1 MAFNFK
7 NLEEYFKASEKNKQ
21 PVGTSVDPLGKFAP
35 KPIQQQFNRAIDF
48 PTQKPN
54 APFIFIPGYST
65 SKLAE
70 LVKGKEI
77 EGRDKAFSLEGQAFD
92 PRDKAFSKKGPDFT
106 TQKINTQQGQ
116 IDYTTQAINT
126 QKNQVEYSTQ
136 EPISPLGQTPDKSTL
151 GPINPMAS
159 TPEKSTIDPVA
170 FGPTPDKSTQGPV
183 NPMAQT
189 PEKSTLSPVNPMA
202 TTPEKPSAL
211 LELFAGLSPSDR
223 KPIFAAQGT
232 PKITHMNNMTSGFLE
247 IGDQPDKRDGT
258 TLFKFSQTPPA
269 GGSSNLFTRQRYND
283 YFARIK
289 PAARQGASIAAG
301 TEGNPPS
308 LRMSGGQIDD
318 FQTRVG
324 PNDFV
329 NLRDEA
335 QRNNPRSPLFGKQ
348 PFIQR
353 GIQKGPGNENPS
365 SPGFLP
371 SLDPVDGAIGM
382 ITSPLID
389 TARIAKFMV
398 SPRGLLFNI
407 KQFGLQLTNPKKQ
420 FFQLPFVNA
429 DRIYNPLALAL
440 QVPLNALGIH
450 GDRHFL
456 GQLNP
461 RDIMY
466 ERVVDTIE
474 NKNPSSPGDSNR
486 LVKLGED
493 MEVGLF
499 KNPVK
504 ELIPQ
509 KLKGLEALYT
519 KFTKFL
525 NKLKGR
531 GEKIGRLSGIA
542 GPNSLFG
549 IGQTQ
554 IFKHTSGISYDRV
567 FIYTPEE
574 PYYKQKA
581 TTHYDDGKISEA
593 SKGEDNEDLSL
604 GILTFKGD
612 NGYEPYEQDAPDSWK
627 GFPKAEG
634 DIDPAGVN
642 PGKYKTKDYS
652 AIHDKFGNDAG
663 DDKYGNPDL
672 ESFDQSKFGTDDDT
686 KGAPKA
692 TKNTEDELFIK
703 QPANSGEIFPGSG
716 DKEFS
721 VFSYVDLGNHRRNP
735 KTFRDFRKKDDGD
748 SYEKNS
754 VKRIKLSDYGATK
767 PGESADDTNYGKD
780 YVSISIGGIKLR
792 AYITE
797 ISDALKP
804 TYSSISYAGNPVD
817 AYMFDKISRE
827 WSLGLQMPAFTQG
840 ELKNNYKL
848 LNQIMQKASPEMFSD
863 VGGGRINNITVG
875 NLWQAVPSIIE
886 TVDYT
891 INLDAGWDIALGEGN
906 ETTSLELPML
916 FDLKIGGKFLVN
928 ADGKIWKSDGKFIS
942 Y

>member
-7 NLEEYFKASEKNKQ
+7 NLEEYFKASEKNRQ

-92 PRDKAFSKKGPDFT
+92 PRNKAFSKKGPDFT
-106 TQKINTQQGQ
+106 TQEINTQQNQ
-116 IDYTTQAINT
+116 I
-126 QKNQVEYSTQ
+126 EYSTQ
-136 EPISPLGQTPDKSTL
+136 TPISPLGQTPDKSTQSPINPMSQTPDKSTL
-151 GPINPMAS
+151 APINPMA
-159 TPEKSTIDPVA
+159 A
-170 FGPTPDKSTQGPV
+170 
-183 NPMAQT
+183 T
-189 PEKSTLSPVNPMA
+189 PEKSTLAPVNPMA

-211 LELFAGLSPSDR
+211 LELFAGLTPSDR
-223 KPIFAAQGT
+223 VPIFAGQGGAKT
-232 PKITHMNNMTSGFLE
+232 THMNNMTSGFLE
-247 IGDQPDKRDGT
+247 INDQPDKRDGT
-258 TLFKFSQTPPA
+258 TFFKFSQTPPA
-269 GGSSNLFTRQRYND
+269 GGSSNIFTRQRYND

-289 PAARQGASIAAG
+289 PAERNGQSIPAG
-301 TEGNPPS
+301 VADFKLRNRVSDDNVSDFYKKVGNNEFVS
-308 LRMSGGQIDD
+308 LRE
-318 FQTRVG
+318 
-324 PNDFV
+324 
-329 NLRDEA
+329 EA
-335 QRNNPRSPLFGKQ
+335 KRNNPRAPLFLQQ
-348 PFIQR
+348 PFVQR
-353 GIQKGPGNENPS
+353 GIQRGKDNPS
-365 SPGFLP
+365 GTFERINELTA
-371 SLDPVDGAIGM
+371 PV
-382 ITSPLID
+382 ID
-389 TARIAKFMV
+389 TVRIAKYMV
-398 SPRGLLFNI
+398 SPRGLLFNL
-407 KQFGLQLTNPKKQ
+407 KQLGLQLTNPKKQ
-420 FFQLPFVNA
+420 FFQLPFINA
-429 DRIYNPLALAL
+429 DRVYNPLALAL

-466 ERVVDTIE
+466 ERVIDRIE

-499 KNPVK
+499 KNPRK

-525 NKLKGR
+525 NKLRGK
-531 GEKIGRLSGIA
+531 GEKIKRLSGIN
-542 GPNSLFG
+542 GPHSLFG

-554 IFKHTSGISYDRV
+554 IFKHTSGIAYDRV

-686 KGAPKA
+686 QGAPKA
-692 TKNTEDELFIK
+692 TKNTGDELFVQ

-721 VFSYVDLGNHRRNP
+721 VFSYVDLGNYRRSP
-735 KTFRDFRKKDDGD
+735 KAFRDFRKKDDTD
-748 SYEKNS
+748 SYENNS
-754 VKRIKLSDYGATK
+754 VSRIKISDYGATK
-767 PGESADDTNYGKD
+767 PGESTDDTNYGKD
-780 YVSISIGGIKLR
+780 YVTISIDGIKLR

-797 ISDALKP
+797 ISDGLKP
-804 TYSSISYAGNPVD
+804 TYSAITYAGNPVD

-840 ELKNNYKL
+840 ELKNNYRL

-863 VGGGRINNITVG
+863 VGGGRVNKITVG
-875 NLWQAVPSIIE
+875 NLWKAIPAIIE
-886 TVDYT
+886 NVDYT

-906 ETTSLELPML
+906 ETTNLELPML

-928 ADGKIWKSDGKFIS
+928 ADGKIWKSDGKFLS

>member
-7 NLEEYFKASEKNKQ
+7 NLEEYFKASEKNRQ

-92 PRDKAFSKKGPDFT
+92 PRNKAFSKKGPDFT
-106 TQKINTQQGQ
+106 TQEINTQQNQ
-116 IDYTTQAINT
+116 I
-126 QKNQVEYSTQ
+126 EYSTQ
-136 EPISPLGQTPDKSTL
+136 TPISPLGQTPDKSTQSPINPMSQTPDKSTL
-151 GPINPMAS
+151 APINPMA
-159 TPEKSTIDPVA
+159 A
-170 FGPTPDKSTQGPV
+170 
-183 NPMAQT
+183 T
-189 PEKSTLSPVNPMA
+189 PEKSTLAPVNPMA

-211 LELFAGLSPSDR
+211 LELFAGLTPSDR
-223 KPIFAAQGT
+223 VPIFAGQGGAKT
-232 PKITHMNNMTSGFLE
+232 THMNNMTSGFLE
-247 IGDQPDKRDGT
+247 INDQPDKRDGT
-258 TLFKFSQTPPA
+258 TFFKFSQTPPA
-269 GGSSNLFTRQRYND
+269 GGSSNIFTRQRYND

-289 PAARQGASIAAG
+289 PAERNGQSIPAG
-301 TEGNPPS
+301 VADFKLRNRVSDDNVSDFYKKVGNNEFVS
-308 LRMSGGQIDD
+308 LRE
-318 FQTRVG
+318 
-324 PNDFV
+324 
-329 NLRDEA
+329 EA
-335 QRNNPRSPLFGKQ
+335 KRNNPRAPLFLQQ
-348 PFIQR
+348 PFVQR
-353 GIQKGPGNENPS
+353 GIQRGKDNPS
-365 SPGFLP
+365 GTFERINELTA
-371 SLDPVDGAIGM
+371 PV
-382 ITSPLID
+382 ID
-389 TARIAKFMV
+389 TVRIAKYMV
-398 SPRGLLFNI
+398 SPRGLLFNL
-407 KQFGLQLTNPKKQ
+407 KQLGLQLTNPKKQ
-420 FFQLPFVNA
+420 FFQLPFINA
-429 DRIYNPLALAL
+429 DRVYNPLALAL

-466 ERVVDTIE
+466 ERVVDRIE
-474 NKNPSSPGDSNR
+474 NRNPSSPGDSNR

-499 KNPVK
+499 KNPRK

-525 NKLKGR
+525 NKLRGK
-531 GEKIGRLSGIA
+531 GEKIKRLSGIN
-542 GPNSLFG
+542 GPHSLFG

-554 IFKHTSGISYDRV
+554 IFKHTSGIAYDRV

-581 TTHYDDGKISEA
+581 TTHYDDGKASEA
-593 SKGEDNEDLSL
+593 AKGEANEDLSL

-612 NGYEPYEQDAPDSWK
+612 NGYEPYEQDTPDSWK

-634 DIDPAGVN
+634 NIDASEYN
-642 PGKYKTKDYS
+642 EGKYHVDDYNE
-652 AIHDKFGNDAG
+652 AYEKGQDPTL
-663 DDKYGNPDL
+663 KYGAADAEPF
-672 ESFDQSKFGTDDDT
+672 EKSKFGTDDVNAE
-686 KGAPKA
+686 APKA
-692 TKNTEDELFIK
+692 IKNDRITDEFIELT
-703 QPANSGEIFPGSG
+703 PPPNEGEIFPGSG
-716 DKEFS
+716 DKTFTT
-721 VFSYVDLGNHRRNP
+721 FGYDDIIAYRRSP
-735 KTFRDFRKKDDGD
+735 KAFRDFRKKDDAD

-754 VKRIKLSDYGATK
+754 VKRIKISDYGATK
-767 PGESADDTNYGKD
+767 PGEGTDDTNYDKD
-780 YVSISIGGIKLR
+780 YVKVRIGGIALR

-797 ISDALKP
+797 INDSLKP
-804 TYSSISYAGNPVD
+804 SYSAITYAGNPVD

-827 WSLGLQMPAFTQG
+827 WSLGIQMPAFTQG

-848 LNQIMQKASPEMFSD
+848 LNQIMQKASPEMYSG

-875 NLWQAVPSIIE
+875 NLWKSVPSIIE

-891 INLDAGWDIALGEGN
+891 INLDAGWDINLGEGN
-906 ETTSLELPML
+906 ETSGLELPIL
-916 FDLKIGGKFLVN
+916 FDLKLGGKFLVN
-928 ADGKIWKSDGKFIS
+928 ADGEIWKSDGKFIG

>member
-7 NLEEYFKASEKNKQ
+7 NLEEYFKASEKNRQ

-35 KPIQQQFNRAIDF
+35 KPIQQQFSRAIDF

-54 APFIFIPGYST
+54 APFIFIPGYTT

-106 TQKINTQQGQ
+106 TQKINTQQSQ

-136 EPISPLGQTPDKSTL
+136 EPINPLGQTPEKPTI
-151 GPINPMAS
+151 GPINPMA
-159 TPEKSTIDPVA
+159 A
-170 FGPTPDKSTQGPV
+170 
-183 NPMAQT
+183 T
-189 PEKSTLSPVNPMA
+189 PEKSTLAPVNPMA

-211 LELFAGLSPSDR
+211 LELFAGLTPSDR
-223 KPIFAAQGT
+223 VPIFSGQGGA
-232 PKITHMNNMTSGFLE
+232 KITHMNNMTSGFLE
-247 IGDQPDKRDGT
+247 INDQPDKRDGT
-258 TLFKFSQTPPA
+258 TQFKFSQKTPA
-269 GGSSNLFTRQRYND
+269 GGASYTFTRERYND
-283 YFARIK
+283 YFARVR
-289 PAARQGASIAAG
+289 PAARQGVSIAAG
-301 TEGNPPS
+301 TEENPPS
-308 LRMSGGQIDD
+308 LRMSGEQIDN

-329 NLRDEA
+329 DLRDEA

-353 GIQKGPGNENPS
+353 GIQKGPGNKNPD

-389 TARIAKFMV
+389 TARVAKFMI

-466 ERVVDTIE
+466 ENVVDRIE

-519 KFTKFL
+519 KFTTFL
-525 NKLKGR
+525 NKLRGK
-531 GEKIGRLSGIA
+531 GEKIKRLSGIA

-554 IFKHTSGISYDRV
+554 IFKHTSGVSYDRV

-593 SKGEDNEDLSL
+593 GKGEENEDLSL

-612 NGYEPYEQDAPDSWK
+612 NGYEPYEQDTPDSWK

-634 DIDPAGVN
+634 NIDASEYN
-642 PGKYKTKDYS
+642 EGKYHVDDYNE
-652 AIHDKFGNDAG
+652 AYEKGQDPTL
-663 DDKYGNPDL
+663 KYGAADAEPF
-672 ESFDQSKFGTDDDT
+672 EKSKFGTDDVNAE
-686 KGAPKA
+686 APKA
-692 TKNTEDELFIK
+692 VKNDRVEDEFIELT
-703 QPANSGEIFPGSG
+703 PPPNEGEIFPGSG
-716 DKEFS
+716 DKTFTTFGYEDIIA
-721 VFSYVDLGNHRRNP
+721 YRRSP
-735 KTFRDFRKKDDGD
+735 KAFRDFRKKDDTD

-767 PGESADDTNYGKD
+767 PGESTDDTNYGKD
-780 YVSISIGGIKLR
+780 YVSISIDGIKLR

-797 ISDALKP
+797 INDSLKP
-804 TYSSISYAGNPVD
+804 SYSAITYAGNPVD

-840 ELKNNYKL
+840 ELKNNYRL

-863 VGGGRINNITVG
+863 VGGGRVNKITVG
-875 NLWQAVPSIIE
+875 NLWKAVPAIIE
-886 TVDYT
+886 NVDYT
-891 INLDAGWDIALGEGN
+891 VNLDAGWDIALGEGN

>member
-7 NLEEYFKASEKNKQ
+7 NLEEYFKASEKNRQ

-92 PRDKAFSKKGPDFT
+92 PRNKAFSKKGPDFT
-106 TQKINTQQGQ
+106 TQEINTQQNQ
-116 IDYTTQAINT
+116 I
-126 QKNQVEYSTQ
+126 EYSTQ
-136 EPISPLGQTPDKSTL
+136 TPISPLGQTPDKSTQSPINPMSQTPDKSTL
-151 GPINPMAS
+151 APINPMA
-159 TPEKSTIDPVA
+159 A
-170 FGPTPDKSTQGPV
+170 
-183 NPMAQT
+183 T
-189 PEKSTLSPVNPMA
+189 PEKSTLAPVNPMA

-211 LELFAGLSPSDR
+211 LELFAGLTPSDR
-223 KPIFAAQGT
+223 VPIFAGQGGAKT
-232 PKITHMNNMTSGFLE
+232 THMNNMTSGFLE
-247 IGDQPDKRDGT
+247 INDQPDKRDGT
-258 TLFKFSQTPPA
+258 TFFKFSQTPPA
-269 GGSSNLFTRQRYND
+269 GGSSNIFTRQRYND

-289 PAARQGASIAAG
+289 PAERNGQSIPAG
-301 TEGNPPS
+301 VADFKLRNRVSDDNVSDFYKKVGNNEFVS
-308 LRMSGGQIDD
+308 LRE
-318 FQTRVG
+318 
-324 PNDFV
+324 
-329 NLRDEA
+329 EA
-335 QRNNPRSPLFGKQ
+335 KRNNPRAPLFLQQ
-348 PFIQR
+348 PFVQR
-353 GIQKGPGNENPS
+353 GIQRGKDNPS
-365 SPGFLP
+365 GTFERINELTA
-371 SLDPVDGAIGM
+371 PV
-382 ITSPLID
+382 ID
-389 TARIAKFMV
+389 TVRIAKYMV
-398 SPRGLLFNI
+398 SPRGLLFNL
-407 KQFGLQLTNPKKQ
+407 KQLGLQLTNPKKQ
-420 FFQLPFVNA
+420 FFQLPFINA
-429 DRIYNPLALAL
+429 DRVYNPLALAL

-466 ERVVDTIE
+466 ERVIDRIE
-474 NKNPSSPGDSNR
+474 NRNPSSPGDSNR

-499 KNPVK
+499 KNPRK

-525 NKLKGR
+525 NKLRGK
-531 GEKIGRLSGIA
+531 GEKIKRLSGIN
-542 GPNSLFG
+542 GPHSLFG

-554 IFKHTSGISYDRV
+554 IFKHTSGIAYDRV

-686 KGAPKA
+686 QGAPKA
-692 TKNTEDELFIK
+692 TKNTGDELFVQ

-721 VFSYVDLGNHRRNP
+721 VFSYVDLGNYRRSP
-735 KTFRDFRKKDDGD
+735 KAFRDFRKKDDTD
-748 SYEKNS
+748 SYENNS
-754 VKRIKLSDYGATK
+754 VSRIKISDYGATK
-767 PGESADDTNYGKD
+767 PGESTDDTNYGKD
-780 YVSISIGGIKLR
+780 YVTISIDGIKLR

-797 ISDALKP
+797 ISDGLKP
-804 TYSSISYAGNPVD
+804 TYSAITYAGNPVD

-840 ELKNNYKL
+840 ELKNNYRL

-863 VGGGRINNITVG
+863 VGGGRVNKITVG
-875 NLWQAVPSIIE
+875 NLWKAIPAIIE
-886 TVDYT
+886 NVDYT

-906 ETTSLELPML
+906 ETTNLELPML

-928 ADGKIWKSDGKFIS
+928 ADGKIWKSDGKFLS

>member
-7 NLEEYFKASEKNKQ
+7 NLEEYFKASEKNRQ

-92 PRDKAFSKKGPDFT
+92 PRNKAFSKKGPDFT
-106 TQKINTQQGQ
+106 TQEINTQQNQ
-116 IDYTTQAINT
+116 I
-126 QKNQVEYSTQ
+126 EYSTQ
-136 EPISPLGQTPDKSTL
+136 TPISPLGQTPDKSTQSPINPMSQTPDKSTL
-151 GPINPMAS
+151 APINPMA
-159 TPEKSTIDPVA
+159 A
-170 FGPTPDKSTQGPV
+170 
-183 NPMAQT
+183 T
-189 PEKSTLSPVNPMA
+189 PEKSTLAPVNPMA

-211 LELFAGLSPSDR
+211 LELFAGLTPSDR
-223 KPIFAAQGT
+223 VPIFAGQGGAKT
-232 PKITHMNNMTSGFLE
+232 THMNNMTSGFLE
-247 IGDQPDKRDGT
+247 INDQPDKRDGT
-258 TLFKFSQTPPA
+258 TFFKFSQTPPA
-269 GGSSNLFTRQRYND
+269 GGSSNIFTRQRYND

-289 PAARQGASIAAG
+289 PAERNGQSIPAG
-301 TEGNPPS
+301 VADFKLRNRVSDDNVSDFYKKVGNNEFVS
-308 LRMSGGQIDD
+308 LRE
-318 FQTRVG
+318 
-324 PNDFV
+324 
-329 NLRDEA
+329 EA
-335 QRNNPRSPLFGKQ
+335 KRNNPRAPLFLQQ
-348 PFIQR
+348 PFVQR
-353 GIQKGPGNENPS
+353 GIQRGKDNPS
-365 SPGFLP
+365 GTFERINELTA
-371 SLDPVDGAIGM
+371 PV
-382 ITSPLID
+382 ID
-389 TARIAKFMV
+389 TVRIAKYMV
-398 SPRGLLFNI
+398 SPRGLLFNL
-407 KQFGLQLTNPKKQ
+407 KQLGLQLTNPKKQ
-420 FFQLPFVNA
+420 FFQLPFINA
-429 DRIYNPLALAL
+429 DRVYNPLALAL

-466 ERVVDTIE
+466 ERVVDRIE
-474 NKNPSSPGDSNR
+474 NRNPSSPGDSNR

-499 KNPVK
+499 KNPRK

-525 NKLKGR
+525 NKLRGK
-531 GEKIGRLSGIA
+531 GEKIKRLSGIN
-542 GPNSLFG
+542 GPHSLFG

-554 IFKHTSGISYDRV
+554 IFKHTSGIAYDRV

-686 KGAPKA
+686 QGAPKA
-692 TKNTEDELFIK
+692 TKNTGDELFVQ

-721 VFSYVDLGNHRRNP
+721 VFSYVDLGNYRRSP
-735 KTFRDFRKKDDGD
+735 KAFRDFRKKDDTD
-748 SYEKNS
+748 SYENNS
-754 VKRIKLSDYGATK
+754 VSRIKISDYGATK
-767 PGESADDTNYGKD
+767 PGESTDDTNYGKD
-780 YVSISIGGIKLR
+780 YVTISIDGIKLR

-797 ISDALKP
+797 ISDGLKP
-804 TYSSISYAGNPVD
+804 TYSAITYAGNPVD

-840 ELKNNYKL
+840 ELKNNYRL

-863 VGGGRINNITVG
+863 VGGGRVNKITVG
-875 NLWQAVPSIIE
+875 NLWKAIPAIIE
-886 TVDYT
+886 NVDYT

-906 ETTSLELPML
+906 ETTNLELPML

-928 ADGKIWKSDGKFIS
+928 ADGKIWKSDGKFLS

>member
-7 NLEEYFKASEKNKQ
+7 NLEEYFKASEKNRQ

-92 PRDKAFSKKGPDFT
+92 PRNKAFSKKGPDFT
-106 TQKINTQQGQ
+106 TQEINTQQNQ
-116 IDYTTQAINT
+116 I
-126 QKNQVEYSTQ
+126 EYSTQ
-136 EPISPLGQTPDKSTL
+136 TPISPLGQTPDKSTQSPINPMSQTPDKSTL
-151 GPINPMAS
+151 APINPMA
-159 TPEKSTIDPVA
+159 A
-170 FGPTPDKSTQGPV
+170 
-183 NPMAQT
+183 T
-189 PEKSTLSPVNPMA
+189 PEKSTLAPVNPMA

-211 LELFAGLSPSDR
+211 LELFAGLTPSDR
-223 KPIFAAQGT
+223 VPIFAGQGGAKT
-232 PKITHMNNMTSGFLE
+232 THMNNMTSGFLE
-247 IGDQPDKRDGT
+247 INDQPDKRDGT
-258 TLFKFSQTPPA
+258 TFFKFSQTPPA
-269 GGSSNLFTRQRYND
+269 GGSSNIFTRQRYND

-289 PAARQGASIAAG
+289 PAERNGQSIPAG
-301 TEGNPPS
+301 VADFKLRNRVSDDNVSDFYKKVGNNEFVS
-308 LRMSGGQIDD
+308 LRE
-318 FQTRVG
+318 
-324 PNDFV
+324 
-329 NLRDEA
+329 EA
-335 QRNNPRSPLFGKQ
+335 KRNNPRAPLFLQQ
-348 PFIQR
+348 PFVQR
-353 GIQKGPGNENPS
+353 GIQRGKDNPS
-365 SPGFLP
+365 GTFERINELTA
-371 SLDPVDGAIGM
+371 PV
-382 ITSPLID
+382 ID
-389 TARIAKFMV
+389 TVRIAKYMV
-398 SPRGLLFNI
+398 SPRGLLFNL
-407 KQFGLQLTNPKKQ
+407 KQLGLQLTNPKKQ
-420 FFQLPFVNA
+420 FFQLPFINA
-429 DRIYNPLALAL
+429 DRVYNPLALAL

-466 ERVVDTIE
+466 ERVIDTIE
-474 NKNPSSPGDSNR
+474 NRNPSSPGDSNR

-499 KNPVK
+499 KNPRK

-525 NKLKGR
+525 NKLRGK
-531 GEKIGRLSGIA
+531 GEKIKRLSGIN
-542 GPNSLFG
+542 GPHSLFG

-554 IFKHTSGISYDRV
+554 IFKHTSGIAYDRV

-686 KGAPKA
+686 QGAPKA
-692 TKNTEDELFIK
+692 TKNTGDELFVQ

-721 VFSYVDLGNHRRNP
+721 VFSYVDLGNYRRSP
-735 KTFRDFRKKDDGD
+735 KAFRDFRKKDDTD
-748 SYEKNS
+748 SYENNS
-754 VKRIKLSDYGATK
+754 VSRIKISDYGATK
-767 PGESADDTNYGKD
+767 PGESTDDTNYGKD
-780 YVSISIGGIKLR
+780 YVTISIDGIKLR

-797 ISDALKP
+797 ISDGLKP
-804 TYSSISYAGNPVD
+804 TYSAITYAGNPVD

-840 ELKNNYKL
+840 ELKNNYRL

-863 VGGGRINNITVG
+863 VGGGRVNKITVG
-875 NLWQAVPSIIE
+875 NLWKAIPAIIE
-886 TVDYT
+886 NVDYT

-906 ETTSLELPML
+906 ETTNLELPML

-928 ADGKIWKSDGKFIS
+928 ADGKIWKSDGKFLS